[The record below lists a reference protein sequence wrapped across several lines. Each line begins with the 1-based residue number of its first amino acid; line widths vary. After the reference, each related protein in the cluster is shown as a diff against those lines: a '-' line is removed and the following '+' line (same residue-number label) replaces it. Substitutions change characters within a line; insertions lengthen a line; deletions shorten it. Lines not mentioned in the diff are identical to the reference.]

1 MSAVAQRPAAGVGRE
16 PTGRVPV
23 LYVGGSGRSGS
34 TLLERVIGQLPDVFP
49 LGEVVFL
56 WRRGV
61 LEDQLCGCGERFSA
75 CPFWTAVGARAFGGW
90 GSIELDEVLELQRE
104 VDRNRFIPLML
115 AGAAAPASYRRRLS
129 RYRRYVV
136 AAYRAA
142 LAESG
147 ANVLV
152 DSSKHASTAFLL
164 ARLSELEVRVVHLV
178 RDSRGV
184 AYSWTKQV
192 RKPEVVGGDSYM
204 PRYHPGRQSL
214 YWTAYN
220 AMFEALPMSR
230 VDGVMRLRYESLL
243 RDPRAEVERV
253 ARFAGVATTGE
264 AFSYLNDRTVDLA
277 ANHTVSGNP
286 MRFKTGRLELR
297 MDDAWRRELPRRQA
311 ALVSAVTWPLQ
322 RRYGYR

>member
-1 MSAVAQRPAAGVGRE
+1 MNALRQRVEGHVAGR

-34 TLLERVIGQLPDVFP
+34 TLLERVVGQLPGLFP

-61 LEDQLCGCGERFSA
+61 LEDQLCGCGERFSV
-75 CPFWTAVGARAFGGW
+75 CPFWSAVGARAFGGW
-90 GSIELDEVLELQRE
+90 GSIDLDDVLDLQRA

-115 AGAAAPASYRRRLS
+115 AGEAAPASYRRRLS
-129 RYRRYVV
+129 RYADYLVP
-136 AAYRAA
+136 AYRAA
-142 LAESG
+142 LAEAG
-147 ANVLV
+147 AGILI

-164 ARLSELEVRVVHLV
+164 ARVRELDVRVVHLV

-192 RKPEVVGGDSYM
+192 RKPEVIEGASYM
-204 PRYHPGRQSL
+204 PRYHPARQSL
-214 YWTAYN
+214 YWMAYN
-220 AMFEALPMSR
+220 AMFEALPLSR
-230 VDGVMRLRYESLL
+230 VDSMRLRYESLL
-243 RDPRAEVERV
+243 RDPRREVERV
-253 ARFAGVATTGE
+253 ARFAGVPATAE
-264 AFSYLNDRTVDLA
+264 ALGFLDDGAVVLR

-297 MDDAWRRELPRRQA
+297 IDDAWRRDLPRRQA
-311 ALVSAVTWPLQ
+311 ALVSSVTWPLQ